1 MLNATDCANHA
12 NWLEPQVR
20 LFAASKPHTP
30 SPFVIT
36 QPRSWYSFYI
46 LQFIH
51 FVSFPLSISCLNE
64 LISPLTKL
72 ACKSYCFTGDV
83 KVCEYILVAII
94 VCVIRV
100 AITAS
105 QCGCL
110 IAICLNIMMSTWSHI
125 HLSDVLIVKWVIVIR
140 ICWNWENLLQ
150 ATYHHC
156 RCLMACRWQI
166 RTLQAFTAIL
176 ANMKIQ
182 RNHEHW
188 EIMTSY

>member
-1 MLNATDCANHA
+1 MQQTAPTMPTGWSHKSAYLQLVNHIHHHH
-12 NWLEPQVR
+12 L
-20 LFAASKPHTP
+20 LLL
-30 SPFVIT
+30 SPEADTHFT
-36 QPRSWYSFYI
+36 FYI

-125 HLSDVLIVKWVIVIR
+125 HLSDVLIVK
-140 ICWNWENLLQ
+140 
-150 ATYHHC
+150 
-156 RCLMACRWQI
+156 
-166 RTLQAFTAIL
+166 
-176 ANMKIQ
+176 
-182 RNHEHW
+182 
-188 EIMTSY
+188 